1 MLSNRYQT
9 IIYNNSYVIEN
20 IEIFAIGYK
29 KIQYENFKNFY
40 NRINKLI
47 MIKDNFFN
55 NLFIFICDFMIECR
69 NISKGKAEGEL
80 IVSSEAISFLG
91 GVDPETGVVIDPN
104 HELKGESIKGKVLFI
119 PGGKGSTV
127 GSYVIFQMMKNNTA
141 PKAIICLKAE
151 PIIATGAIMS
161 DIPMVDSPSSVDELV
176 NGQIVE
182 VDSDNGKITL
192 L

>member
-1 MLSNRYQT
+1 
-9 IIYNNSYVIEN
+9 
-20 IEIFAIGYK
+20 
-29 KIQYENFKNFY
+29 
-40 NRINKLI
+40 

-119 PGGKGSTV
+119 
-127 GSYVIFQMMKNNTA
+127 
-141 PKAIICLKAE
+141 
-151 PIIATGAIMS
+151 
-161 DIPMVDSPSSVDELV
+161 DSPSSVDELV
-176 NGQIVE
+176 NGQMVE

>member
-1 MLSNRYQT
+1 M
-9 IIYNNSYVIEN
+9 SYH
-20 IEIFAIGYK
+20 
-29 KIQYENFKNFY
+29 
-40 NRINKLI
+40 
-47 MIKDNFFN
+47 FFN
-55 NLFIFICDFMIECR
+55 NKFIFTCDFMIECR

-91 GVDPETGVVIDPN
+91 GVDPETGIVIDPN
-104 HELKGESIKGKVLFI
+104 HELKGESIKDKVLFI

-176 NGQIVE
+176 NGQMVE